1 MDNYIEELNKKF
13 SQLNNIKDKI
23 TTQQI
28 SVAELDKVLSEISG
42 VVGDLQNITK
52 ENGSEGESSN

>member
-13 SQLNNIKDKI
+13 SQLNNIKDRI

-28 SVAELDKVLSEISG
+28 SVEELDKVLSEISG

>member
-13 SQLNNIKDKI
+13 SQLNTIKDKI

-42 VVGDLQNITK
+42 VVGDLQSITK
-52 ENGSEGESSN
+52 ENGSEGESSD

>member
-1 MDNYIEELNKKF
+1 MDSYIEELNKKF
-13 SQLNNIKDKI
+13 SQLNTIKERI

-28 SVAELDKVLSEISG
+28 SVQELDKVLSEISG

-52 ENGSEGESSN
+52 ENGSESEGSN